1 MQEGKITRSIFP
13 YLFMYANLESYSFL
27 AYALASDKT
36 NKIGIIYNIVHKMQ
50 EGKITRSIFPYLFMY
65 ANLESYS
72 FLAYALA
79 SAAPTSAL

>member
-1 MQEGKITRSIFP
+1 
-13 YLFMYANLESYSFL
+13 
-27 AYALASDKT
+27 
-36 NKIGIIYNIVHKMQ
+36 MQ